1 MLSFHPK
8 YTVMIYR
15 QRNDF
20 DEWLFIFSLLV
31 SVTFPLALLTD
42 DVHSLSRP
50 HLPHSGSSTQLACP
64 RCARS
69 GLLTPQITDR
79 QKLHSEARATQF
91 LSVCVYLPD

>member
-31 SVTFPLALLTD
+31 SVTFPLALLTV

-50 HLPHSGSSTQLACP
+50 HLPHSGSSTQLAVRGVPEADFYLSRNISC
-64 RCARS
+64 R
-69 GLLTPQITDR
+69 GQI
-79 QKLHSEARATQF
+79 
-91 LSVCVYLPD
+91 LSTTTH

>member
-31 SVTFPLALLTD
+31 SVTFPLALLTV
-42 DVHSLSRP
+42 DVHSLSRPHLPHLP
-50 HLPHSGSSTQLACP
+50 HLPHSGSSTQLAVRGVP
-64 RCARS
+64 
-69 GLLTPQITDR
+69 
-79 QKLHSEARATQF
+79 EADF
-91 LSVCVYLPD
+91 